1 MRGVRIND
9 EFWDAY
15 AEKLN
20 NYHHMINCNYE
31 TGRITLQEKCRISL
45 QEKCKAH
52 NNVKELF
59 QDFFLESATII

>member
-1 MRGVRIND
+1 MRGVHIENN
-9 EFWDAY
+9 FWNAY
-15 AEKLN
+15 AEKIN
-20 NYHHMINCNYE
+20 KYHHMINCNYE
-31 TGRITLQEKCRISL
+31 NGRISL

>member
-1 MRGVRIND
+1 MKGVHIND

-31 TGRITLQEKCRISL
+31 TGRITLQEKCR
-45 QEKCKAH
+45 AH
-52 NNVKELF
+52 RNVKELF
-59 QDFFLESATII
+59 EDFFLESATIV